1 MTIARYMFL
10 FISGSRASAARE
22 LSSCFYEM
30 RSGRWESDTMMI
42 SVDVLVVVCD
52 TAAMASYSYHFR
64 SLDLRCARVIFSSR
78 QVAVRSL
85 AVGSVSGFLMAV

>member
-1 MTIARYMFL
+1 MNIARYMYL

-30 RSGRWESDTMMI
+30 RSGRWESDTMMMSI
-42 SVDVLVVVCD
+42 DVLVVVCD

-64 SLDLRCARVIFSSR
+64 SLDLRCAGVIFSIL
-78 QVAVRSL
+78 QVAVRPL
-85 AVGSVSGFLMAV
+85 AVGSVSGFLLTI

>member
-1 MTIARYMFL
+1 MFL

-42 SVDVLVVVCD
+42 SVDVWVMFCD
-52 TAAMASYSYHFR
+52 TAAMAAYSNHFR
-64 SLDLRCARVIFSSR
+64 SLVLRCACVIFSIL

-85 AVGSVSGFLMAV
+85 EVGSVSGFLVTV

>member
-1 MTIARYMFL
+1 MFL

-42 SVDVLVVVCD
+42 SVDVLVVFCD

-64 SLDLRCARVIFSSR
+64 SLDLRCACVIFSTL
-78 QVAVRSL
+78 QIAVRPL
-85 AVGSVSGFLMAV
+85 AVGSVSGFLLTV